1 MLTLVR
7 LRLFIIKRG
16 HSLSF
21 TRCEDWMKSS
31 VFWSHG
37 APRGTWARPPGLE
50 RPVRSSLKAWCCS
63 PAPCPISWLGVSLPI
78 RHPQLDQLCLS
89 RASSRPLRLQQSQA
103 AVKGTRRFLYLPLH
117 PEACVSNVWMW
128 ITPMTKP
135 SSHKMLWFLD
145 FLYERGVCMEL
156 HYVHFRSG
164 VPGSRLL
171 CRRAHNY
178 SKINSLMTS
187 PKTGTNSKQNKRCS
201 FLWLRNW
208 TGVSMQSECMAFATW
223 GSSVL
228 ITACPHFTVTC
239 PHSK

>member
-1 MLTLVR
+1 MLTSVR

-21 TRCEDWMKSS
+21 TRCEDWTKSS
-31 VFWSHG
+31 VFSWSHG
-37 APRGTWARPPGLE
+37 APRGTWARPPGFE

-63 PAPCPISWLGVSLPI
+63 PAPCPISWLGVSLPV
-78 RHPQLDQLCLS
+78 RHPPARPACLS

-103 AVKGTRRFLYLPLH
+103 AVKGTRHFLYLPLH
-117 PEACVSNVWMW
+117 PEACVSNVRIW

-171 CRRAHNY
+171 CQRTHNY

-201 FLWLRNW
+201 FLWFKELDWSLYAEWVYGICNM
-208 TGVSMQSECMAFATW
+208 GV
-223 GSSVL
+223 L
-228 ITACPHFTVTC
+228 CPH
-239 PHSK
+239 HSLPSFHCDVSSL